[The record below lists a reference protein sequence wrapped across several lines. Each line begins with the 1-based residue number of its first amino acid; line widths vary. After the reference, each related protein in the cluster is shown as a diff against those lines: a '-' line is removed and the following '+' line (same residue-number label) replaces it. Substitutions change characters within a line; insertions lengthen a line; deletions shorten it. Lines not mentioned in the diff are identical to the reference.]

1 MQPPK
6 ALDAKCG
13 ECLVFGALHGLT
25 DGLVLIDPEGR
36 IFHANRRAEEILG
49 LVAVQVLG
57 TRLVAHLKH
66 PGLAAFWYSAAEE
79 MVPATTELAFSS
91 GTTIRATVSICLSAG
106 ADPIGKALLLCDVTR
121 EKRINVELSA
131 SLARRLMEMAGGQA
145 PQAEVPKLTRRERE
159 ILRLLA
165 DGLTNAAI
173 ATKLSVSVN
182 TVASHLKHLYPKIS
196 VNSRSQAAAYAVT
209 HGIYQS
215 EE

>member
-6 ALDAKCG
+6 SLDAKCG

-25 DGLVLIDPEGR
+25 DGLVLIDPEGH
-36 IFHANRRAEEILG
+36 IFHVNRRAEEILG

-79 MVPATTELAFSS
+79 TVPATTELAFPS
-91 GTTIRATVSICLSAG
+91 GTTIRASISICLSAG
-106 ADPIGKALLLCDVTR
+106 GDPIGKALLLRDVTR
-121 EKRINVELSA
+121 EKKITVELSA
-131 SLARRLMEMAGGQA
+131 SLARRLMEMAGRQEPRAEA
-145 PQAEVPKLTRRERE
+145 PRLTRRERE

-173 ATKLSVSVN
+173 AAKLKLSAN
-182 TVASHLKHLYPKIS
+182 TVASHLKHLYPKIG